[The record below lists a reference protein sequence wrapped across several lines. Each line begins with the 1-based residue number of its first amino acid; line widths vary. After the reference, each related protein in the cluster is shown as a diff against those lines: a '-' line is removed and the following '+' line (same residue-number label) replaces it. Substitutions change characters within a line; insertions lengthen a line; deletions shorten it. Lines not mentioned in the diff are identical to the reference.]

1 MNYRKNVYSTVF
13 LLTTLLLSGCAGPL
27 SIGYRPGVIPDASH
41 PKGHPII
48 LLKPF
53 TDAREGVEPHYIG
66 KVNAVVSDMNSDKIV
81 LDKEKK
87 EDVGTFVTGAMRSH
101 LTAAGF
107 IVKDWTP
114 ELEAS
119 SDADLII
126 GGEVKRFRLD
136 IGPRDEIDIEIA
148 SSLTSKKS
156 GKVLWAG
163 VVSEKGDRF
172 AGVMGNS
179 RRTIAGYIS
188 KSLRTVINKT
198 LKEVNE
204 NIQMAVISGI
214 KDMSIPEGV
223 GRLVIRTEPPR
234 AEVYTGAIYHG
245 MSPLSIYLEPGI
257 SEVTFRLKGF
267 KEMREKV
274 SIRNR
279 DVTEIDRILEKE

>member
-1 MNYRKNVYSTVF
+1 MNYRKRVYSTIS
-13 LLTTLLLSGCAGPL
+13 LLTMLAMAGCAGPL
-27 SIGYRPGVIPDASH
+27 SIGYRPGVIPDASQA
-41 PKGHPII
+41 KGHPII
-48 LLKPF
+48 LLKPYV
-53 TDAREGVEPHYIG
+53 DLREGVEPHYIG
-66 KVNAVVSDMNSDKIV
+66 KVTEVVTDMNSDKIL
-81 LDKEKK
+81 LDKEK
-87 EDVGTFVTGAMRSH
+87 EIDVATFVTGAVRLH

-107 IVKDWTP
+107 TVNDWTP

-119 SDADLII
+119 NDADLII

-172 AGVMGNS
+172 PGVMGNS

-204 NIQMAVISGI
+204 SIQMAVISGI

>member
-1 MNYRKNVYSTVF
+1 MNYVKSLYSMVF
-13 LLTTLLLSGCAGPL
+13 LLTMLLLSGCAGPL
-27 SIGYRPGVIPDASH
+27 SIAYRPGVIPDLSQA
-41 PKGHPII
+41 KGHPVI
-48 LLKPF
+48 LLKPYV
-53 TDAREGVEPHYIG
+53 DIREGVEPHYIG
-66 KVNAVVSDMNSDKIV
+66 KVTEVVTDMNSDKIL

-87 EDVGTFVTGAMRSH
+87 EDVATFVTGAMRTH

-107 IVKDWTP
+107 IVKDWSL
-114 ELEAS
+114 ELEDS
-119 SDADLII
+119 NETDLIMS
-126 GGEVKRFRLD
+126 GMVKRFRLD

-179 RRTIAGYIS
+179 RKTIAGYIS
-188 KSLRTVINKT
+188 KSLRTAINKT

-204 NIQMAVISGI
+204 NIQMAVITGI

>member
-1 MNYRKNVYSTVF
+1 M
-13 LLTTLLLSGCAGPL
+13 LALAGCAGPL
-27 SIGYRPGVIPDASH
+27 SIGYRPGVIPDLSQ

-48 LLKPF
+48 LLKPYV
-53 TDAREGVEPHYIG
+53 DIREGVEPHYIG
-66 KVNAVVSDMNSDKIV
+66 KVTQVVTDMNSDKIL

-87 EDVGTFVTGAMRSH
+87 EDVATFVTGAMRSH
-101 LTAAGF
+101 MTAAGF
-107 IVKDWTP
+107 TVKDWTP

-119 SDADLII
+119 NDTDLII

-156 GKVLWAG
+156 AKVLWAG

-172 AGVMGNS
+172 PGVMGNS

-188 KSLRTVINKT
+188 KSLRAVINKT

-257 SEVTFRLKGF
+257 SEVTFRLTGF

>member
-1 MNYRKNVYSTVF
+1 
-13 LLTTLLLSGCAGPL
+13 
-27 SIGYRPGVIPDASH
+27 
-41 PKGHPII
+41 
-48 LLKPF
+48 
-53 TDAREGVEPHYIG
+53 
-66 KVNAVVSDMNSDKIV
+66 MNSDKIL

-87 EDVGTFVTGAMRSH
+87 EDVATFVTGAISSH

-107 IVKDWTP
+107 DIKDWSL
-114 ELEAS
+114 ELEDS
-119 SDADLII
+119 NETDLVMS
-126 GGEVKRFRLD
+126 GEVGKFRLD
-136 IGPRDEIDIEIA
+136 IGPRDEIEMQLA
-148 SSLTSKKS
+148 VSLNSKKT
-156 GKVLWAG
+156 GKVLWSG
-163 VVSEKGDRF
+163 VVTEKDDKY

-179 RRTIAGYIS
+179 RKTIAGYIT
-188 KSLRTVINKT
+188 KTLRTVINKT

-204 NIQMAVISGI
+204 SIQTAVITGI
-214 KDMSIPEGV
+214 KDMTIPEGV

>member
-66 KVNAVVSDMNSDKIV
+66 KVKEVVTDMNTDKIV

-87 EDVGTFVTGAMRSH
+87 EDVATFVTGAMRSH

>member
-1 MNYRKNVYSTVF
+1 MNYVKSLYSMVF
-13 LLTTLLLSGCAGPL
+13 LLTMLLLSGCAGPL
-27 SIGYRPGVIPDASH
+27 SIAYRPGVIPDVSQA
-41 PKGHPII
+41 KGHPTI

-66 KVNAVVSDMNSDKIV
+66 KVTEVVTDMNSDKIL

-87 EDVGTFVTGAMRSH
+87 EDVATFVTGAMRTH

-107 IVKDWTP
+107 IVKDWSL
-114 ELEAS
+114 ELEDS
-119 SDADLII
+119 NETDLIMS
-126 GGEVKRFRLD
+126 GEVKRFRLD

-179 RRTIAGYIS
+179 RKTIAGYIS
-188 KSLRTVINKT
+188 KSLRTAINKT

-204 NIQMAVISGI
+204 NIQMAVITGI

>member
-1 MNYRKNVYSTVF
+1 MSQ
-13 LLTTLLLSGCAGPL
+13 A
-27 SIGYRPGVIPDASH
+27 
-41 PKGHPII
+41 KGHPVI
-48 LLKPF
+48 LLKPYV
-53 TDAREGVEPHYIG
+53 DIREGVEPHYIG
-66 KVNAVVSDMNSDKIV
+66 KVTEVVTDMNSDKIL

-87 EDVGTFVTGAMRSH
+87 EDVATFVTGAMRTH

-107 IVKDWTP
+107 IVKDWSL
-114 ELEAS
+114 ELEDS
-119 SDADLII
+119 NETDLIMS
-126 GGEVKRFRLD
+126 GEVKRFRLD

-179 RRTIAGYIS
+179 RKTIAGYIS
-188 KSLRTVINKT
+188 KSLRTAINKT

-204 NIQMAVISGI
+204 NIQMAVITGI

>member
-1 MNYRKNVYSTVF
+1 MDYLKRVYSTI
-13 LLTTLLLSGCAGPL
+13 LLLSMLALTGCAGPL
-27 SIGYRPGVIPDASH
+27 SIGYRPGNIPDALQA
-41 PKGHPII
+41 KGHPTI
-48 LLKPF
+48 LLKPY
-53 TDAREGVEPHYIG
+53 TDTREGVEPHYIG
-66 KVNAVVSDMNSDKIV
+66 KVTQVVADMNTDRIV
-81 LDKEKK
+81 LDKE
-87 EDVGTFVTGAMRSH
+87 DAASLVTGAIRSH

-107 IVKDWTP
+107 IVKDWSREIEDSNET
-114 ELEAS
+114 
-119 SDADLII
+119 DLIM

-136 IGPRDEIDIEIA
+136 IGPRDEIEVEVA
-148 SSLTSKKS
+148 SSLTSKKT
-156 GKVLWAG
+156 GKILWAG
-163 VVSEKGDRF
+163 VISEKGDRF

-179 RRTIAGYIS
+179 RRTIAEYIS
-188 KSLRTVINKT
+188 KTLRTVINKI

-204 NIQMAVISGI
+204 SIQMAAISAI
-214 KDMSIPEGV
+214 KDMTIPEGV

-257 SEVTFRLKGF
+257 SEVTFRLRGF

>member
-1 MNYRKNVYSTVF
+1 MNYVKSLYSMVF
-13 LLTTLLLSGCAGPL
+13 LLTMLLLSGCAGPL
-27 SIGYRPGVIPDASH
+27 SIAYRPGVIPDLSQA
-41 PKGHPII
+41 KGHPVI
-48 LLKPF
+48 LLKPYV
-53 TDAREGVEPHYIG
+53 DIREGVEPHYIG
-66 KVNAVVSDMNSDKIV
+66 KVTEVVTDMNSDKIL

-87 EDVGTFVTGAMRSH
+87 EDVATFVTGAMRSH

-107 IVKDWTP
+107 IVKDWSQV
-114 ELEAS
+114 LEDS
-119 SDADLII
+119 NETDLILS
-126 GGEVKRFRLD
+126 GEVKRFRLD

-163 VVSEKGDRF
+163 VVSEKDDKY

-179 RRTIAGYIS
+179 RKTIAGYIS
-188 KSLRTVINKT
+188 KSLRTAINKT

-204 NIQMAVISGI
+204 NIQMAVITGI

-274 SIRNR
+274 SIRNM

>member
-1 MNYRKNVYSTVF
+1 MNYRKRVYSTIS
-13 LLTTLLLSGCAGPL
+13 LLIMLALSGCAGPL
-27 SIGYRPGVIPDASH
+27 SIGYRPGVIPDASQA
-41 PKGHPII
+41 KGHPTI

-53 TDAREGVEPHYIG
+53 TDSREGVESHYIG
-66 KVNAVVSDMNSDKIV
+66 KVTQVVTDMNTDRIV
-81 LDKEKK
+81 LDKG
-87 EDVGTFVTGAMRSH
+87 DVATFVTGAMRSH
-101 LTAAGF
+101 MIAAGF
-107 IVKDWTP
+107 TVKDWTP
-114 ELEAS
+114 ELEDS
-119 SDADLII
+119 NETDLII

-172 AGVMGNS
+172 PGVMGNS

>member
-1 MNYRKNVYSTVF
+1 MNYRKRVYSTIS
-13 LLTTLLLSGCAGPL
+13 LLIMLALSGCAGPL
-27 SIGYRPGVIPDASH
+27 SIGYRPGVIPDASQA
-41 PKGHPII
+41 KGHPTI

-53 TDAREGVEPHYIG
+53 TDSREGVESHYIG
-66 KVNAVVSDMNSDKIV
+66 KVTQVVTDMNTDRIV
-81 LDKEKK
+81 LDKG
-87 EDVGTFVTGAMRSH
+87 DVATFVTGAMRSH
-101 LTAAGF
+101 MIAAGF
-107 IVKDWTP
+107 TVKDWTP
-114 ELEAS
+114 ELEDS
-119 SDADLII
+119 NETDLII

-172 AGVMGNS
+172 PGVMGNS

-188 KSLRTVINKT
+188 KNLRTVINKT

>member
-1 MNYRKNVYSTVF
+1 MNYRKRVYSTIS
-13 LLTTLLLSGCAGPL
+13 LLIMLALSGCAGPL
-27 SIGYRPGVIPDASH
+27 SIGYRPGVIPDVSQA
-41 PKGHPII
+41 KGHPTI

-66 KVNAVVSDMNSDKIV
+66 KVTEVVTDMNSDKIL

-87 EDVGTFVTGAMRSH
+87 EDVATFVTEAMRSH

-107 IVKDWTP
+107 IVKEWSL

-119 SDADLII
+119 NDTDLII

-172 AGVMGNS
+172 PGVMGNS

-188 KSLRTVINKT
+188 KSLRAVINKT